1 MNIRVTSR
9 FATFVALLLI
19 SVIGFLLVLQAT
31 PEGAGLSDD
40 SIAYIAG
47 ARSMV
52 AGNGYREAW
61 LESNQ
66 PVTHFPPAF
75 PSLLAF
81 FGFLGVDPLHAARY
95 VNAFLF
101 FLTAGL
107 LGILAWRMTPSLT
120 AGLVIAGLFILCS
133 DLLQVHAMAMSEPLF
148 IFVSL
153 LSFWMFDL
161 YFERHHHWLWLV
173 ACATFTGIAYLTRYS
188 GLALLATF
196 VVALFLL
203 HKSWKRR
210 LTSIAIYVTATLPW
224 IIGWTIRN
232 RMVAGNATNRV
243 LAWHPLTQENL
254 RIGLRTVADAFF
266 PVEAWREAAMKQP
279 IMIEALIVLILGS
292 VLVWLAIRAW
302 KVISEPQQASIGEG
316 SGNQPQEV
324 ISFTTG
330 LYIFA
335 YLASILASMF
345 MFDAATKFRLRILAP
360 VFVSLLIL
368 LIYFGVW
375 LRSKNRPFIVVMTF
389 VFLGFSLYKQA
400 DTINFLS
407 KGGLGYASFQWY
419 DSQVMAYLRELPDDL
434 SIYTNEPAAVYLY
447 TGRGARVLPDH
458 VDSATLIPREDFEN
472 DLIQMKQDI
481 LDGHA
486 VLVIFDGGEVT
497 AEQAAL
503 FSEGL
508 YLAHK
513 STGDAI
519 YTAQP

>member
-9 FATFVALLLI
+9 LAVFVALLLI

-47 ARSMV
+47 ARSIA
-52 AGNGYREAW
+52 AGDGYREAW

-75 PSLLAF
+75 PSVLSF
-81 FGFLGVDPLHAARY
+81 FGFFGADPLHAVRY

-120 AGLVIAGLFILCS
+120 AGLVIAGLFVLCG
-133 DLLQVHAMAMSEPLF
+133 DLLQVHAMAISEPLF
-148 IFVSL
+148 IFLSL

-161 YFERHHHWLWLV
+161 YFERHHHWLWLI
-173 ACATFTGIAYLTRYS
+173 ACATFTGMAYLTRYS
-188 GLALLATF
+188 GLALIATF
-196 VVALFLL
+196 VVALLIL
-203 HKSWKRR
+203 HKSWKQR
-210 LTSIAIYVTATLPW
+210 LTGMAIFIAGTLPW
-224 IIGWTIRN
+224 ILGWTLRN

-243 LAWHPLTQENL
+243 LAWHPLTSENL
-254 RIGLRTVADAFF
+254 RIGLQTVADAFF
-266 PVEAWREAAMKQP
+266 PIAAWHEAAIKRP
-279 IMIEALIVLILGS
+279 IIIEVMIVLILGT

-302 KVISEPQQASIGEG
+302 KYVSEPQQTSNDER
-316 SGNQPQEV
+316 SGNTSKEV

-335 YLASILASMF
+335 YLASILASML

-368 LIYFGVW
+368 LIYSGVW
-375 LRSKNRPFIVVMTF
+375 LRNKNRPFIIVMTF
-389 VFLGFSLYKQA
+389 VFLSFSLYKQA

-419 DSQVMAYLRELPDDL
+419 DSKTMAYLRELPDDL

-458 VDSATLIPREDFEN
+458 VDSATLLPREDFEKSMA
-472 DLIQMKQDI
+472 QMKQDVI
-481 LDGHA
+481 EGKA

-497 AEQAAL
+497 EEEAAL
-503 FSEGL
+503 FGEGL

-513 STGDAI
+513 STGDEI